1 MITAITVNY
10 NSGPQLT
17 ACVASLLA
25 STVPVKVVVSDN
37 DSRDDSLARLEAFF
51 GHDER
56 VTVIRNGANLGFS
69 AGCNI
74 GLAHATGDYVLFIN
88 PDCVVPPHAIERMR
102 DLMNDQPQVGM
113 AGCMIRNPDG
123 SEQAGCRRYTPTP
136 WRALM
141 RVFRLNLLFPDQ
153 PWFQTFNMQ
162 GTPLPSAPVQVE
174 AISGAF
180 MFVRHQALKRVGSLD
195 ESYFLHCE
203 DLDWCMRFNR
213 EGYAIQFVP
222 DVEVRHL
229 KGGSHVSQLFVEWHK
244 HKGMTRFYR
253 KFFRERY
260 SWMMMWLVIF
270 AVHVRFALLAPVL
283 WAQSVWMRPRLREQR
298 RVWGVDVVL
307 PRDTAGAL
315 CQRTVMVVGATSQ
328 VGRFLLPRLVRAGYR
343 VIALSRHGAP
353 DWADRADSRATQE
366 VRWLKADIHDPACL
380 DLLPP
385 AHTLIHLA
393 PLMGLPTHLSAFAEL
408 GIRRLVAFSSSSK
421 YSKAQSPVASERAFA
436 GHLEAAEQAVAQAG
450 RELGVRWTIFRPT
463 LIYGCD
469 MDRNVSLIRRVV
481 QKLGFFPLLGAAC
494 GLRQPV
500 HADDL
505 AAACVAVLDK
515 PMTFDQ
521 GYELSGGE
529 CLSYRDMVAR
539 IFDSVHLS
547 ARFVRIPIPLFSI
560 VLRIAALI
568 PRYRDFNVAM
578 VQRMNENLVYPHEA
592 ATRDFAY
599 QPRNFNP

>member
-1 MITAITVNY
+1 MITVITVNY
-10 NSGPQLT
+10 NSGSQLT

-25 STVPVKVVVSDN
+25 STVPVKVIVSDN

-56 VTVIRNGANLGFS
+56 ITVIRNHANLGFS

-88 PDCVVPPHAIERMR
+88 PDCVVPPHALERMCG
-102 DLMNDQPQVGM
+102 LMEAQPEVGM

-141 RVFRLNLLFPDQ
+141 RVLRLNLLFPNQ
-153 PWFQTFNMQ
+153 AWFQTFNMQ
-162 GTPLPSAPVQVE
+162 GTPLPNAPVQVE

-180 MFVRHQALKRVGSLD
+180 MFVRRQALERVGPLD
-195 ESYFLHCE
+195 EAYFLHCE

-213 EGYAIQFVP
+213 SGYVIQFVP
-222 DVEVRHL
+222 DVEIRHL
-229 KGGSHVSQLFVEWHK
+229 KGGSQASQLFVEWHK

-260 SWMMMWLVIF
+260 SWMMLWLVIF
-270 AVHVRFALLAPVL
+270 AVHVRFALLASVL
-283 WAQSVWMRPRLREQR
+283 WAQSLWKRPRLPEQR
-298 RVWGVDVVL
+298 RVWGGDATL
-307 PRDTAGAL
+307 LRDAGGAL
-315 CQRTVMVVGATSQ
+315 CRRTVMVVGATSQ
-328 VGRFLLPRLVRAGYR
+328 VGRFLLPRLVQGGYR

-353 DWADRADSRATQE
+353 EWADREMQD
-366 VRWLKADIHDPACL
+366 VLWLKADIHDPGDL
-380 DLLPP
+380 DALPA
-385 AHTLIHLA
+385 AHVLIHLA
-393 PLMGLPTHLSAFAEL
+393 PLMILPTLLSSFAAL
-408 GIRRLVAFSSSSK
+408 GIQRLVAFSSSSK
-421 YSKAQSPVASERAFA
+421 YSKASSPVEAERVFASR
-436 GHLEAAEQAVAQAG
+436 LEAAEQAVAQAG
-450 RELGVRWTIFRPT
+450 RELHVRWTIFRPT

-469 MDRNVSLIRRVV
+469 MDRNVTLIRRVV
-481 QKLGFFPLLGAAC
+481 QKMGFFPLLGAAS

-505 AAACVAVLDK
+505 AAACVAVLETPTAFDK
-515 PMTFDQ
+515 

-539 IFDSVHLS
+539 IFASLHRS
-547 ARFVRIPIPLFSI
+547 AHFLRIPIPLFAI
-560 VLRIAALI
+560 ALRVVALI

-578 VQRMNENLVYPHEA
+578 AQRMNENLVYSHEA
-592 ATRDFAY
+592 AARDFDY
-599 QPRNFNP
+599 RPRPFNP